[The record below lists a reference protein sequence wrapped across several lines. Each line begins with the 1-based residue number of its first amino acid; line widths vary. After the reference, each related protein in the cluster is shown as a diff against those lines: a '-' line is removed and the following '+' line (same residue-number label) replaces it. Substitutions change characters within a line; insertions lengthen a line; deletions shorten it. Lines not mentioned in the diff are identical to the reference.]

1 MDQDRDSIE
10 LVTETTALLWRLDL
24 MGVEVDGRWPLLA
37 DRWDAVAPLGEHATD
52 AWLAMMAYV
61 GARREPS
68 QRSTLIM
75 LKVASL
81 GWGEEAFFA
90 KECGMAAAQA
100 ILAFGAGRY
109 EETLDLLLPL
119 RHCERHFGEQC
130 GHGSRRDLIEHT
142 LIEAAI
148 RSGHDDM
155 AAELVAERAARVI
168 RAAAPSARSEAG
180 APSRPGGLPAA
191 PEPCPRP
198 RSGPGTDRCA
208 S

>member
-1 MDQDRDSIE
+1 MENRDSIE

-24 MGVEVDGRWPLLA
+24 MGVEVGGRWPILA
-37 DRWDAVAPLGEHATD
+37 DRWDAVAPLGEHAAD

-61 GARREPS
+61 GARREPA

-109 EETLDLLLPL
+109 SETLDLLLPL

-148 RSGHDDM
+148 RSGHDDL

-168 RAAAPSARSEAG
+168 RAAAPSARSAG
-180 APSRPGGLPAA
+180 DAPHRPDGRPTAHG
-191 PEPCPRP
+191 PCPRP
-198 RSGPGTDRCA
+198 RSGRGTDRCA

>member
-1 MDQDRDSIE
+1 MEDRDSIE

-24 MGVEVDGRWPLLA
+24 MGVEMGGRWPLLA
-37 DRWDAVAPLGEHATD
+37 DRWDAMGPLDGRACS

-61 GARREPS
+61 GARRERS
-68 QRSTLIM
+68 QRSTLLM

-81 GWGEEAFFA
+81 GRGEGAFFA

-100 ILAFGAGRY
+100 ILAFGSGRY
-109 EETLDLLLPL
+109 SETLDLLLPL

-148 RSGHDDM
+148 RSGHDDL
-155 AAELVAERAARVI
+155 AAELVAERAERVI
-168 RAAAPSARSEAG
+168 RAAAPSARSAG
-180 APSRPGGLPAA
+180 AAPHRPGDPPTVHG
-191 PEPCPRP
+191 PCPRP

>member
-1 MDQDRDSIE
+1 MEDRDSIE

-24 MGVEVDGRWPLLA
+24 MGVEVGGRWPILA
-37 DRWDAVAPLGEHATD
+37 DHWDTLAPLGGHAAD

-109 EETLDLLLPL
+109 SETLDLLLPL

-130 GHGSRRDLIEHT
+130 GPGSRRDLIEHT

-148 RSGHDDM
+148 RSGHDDL

-168 RAAAPSARSEAG
+168 RAAAPSARSAAG
-180 APSRPGGLPAA
+180 APHQPGDRPPA
-191 PEPCPRP
+191 PGPCPRP

-208 S
+208 A

>member
-1 MDQDRDSIE
+1 MENRDSIE

-24 MGVEVDGRWPLLA
+24 MGVEVGGRWPVLA
-37 DRWDAVAPLGEHATD
+37 DRWDAVAPLGDHAPD

-61 GARREPS
+61 GARREPA

-109 EETLDLLLPL
+109 SETLDLLLPL
-119 RHCERHFGEQC
+119 RHCERHFG

-148 RSGHDDM
+148 RSGHDEL

-168 RAAAPSARSEAG
+168 RAAAPSARSAG
-180 APSRPGGLPAA
+180 DEPHRPDGRPTAPG
-191 PEPCPRP
+191 PCPRP

>member
-1 MDQDRDSIE
+1 MKVVDSIE

-24 MGVEVDGRWPLLA
+24 MGVDVGGRWPLLA
-37 DRWDAVAPLGEHATD
+37 DRWDAVAPLGSHTTD
-52 AWLAMMAYV
+52 AWVAMMAYV
-61 GARREPS
+61 GARREGS

-100 ILAFGAGRY
+100 IVAFGAGRY
-109 EETLDLLLPL
+109 EEALDLLLPL
-119 RHCERHFGEQC
+119 RHCERHFAEPS

-148 RSGHDDM
+148 RSGHDDL
-155 AAELVAERAARVI
+155 AAELVAERAARLI
-168 RAAAPSARSEAG
+168 RAAAPSARSADG
-180 APSRPGGLPAA
+180 APHRPDERPTA
-191 PEPCPRP
+191 PGPCPRP

-208 S
+208 A